1 MIKIVQKLKHF
12 YLIKEH
18 IIKTVIH
25 TKGKFAVAFCEW
37 SKIKILVH
45 QVWFIDCI
53 QKKKYFLSEFA
64 VSRIYFQLI
73 TNVKKILKIYL

>member
-37 SKIKILVH
+37 SKIKILPV
-45 QVWFIDCI
+45 
-53 QKKKYFLSEFA
+53 
-64 VSRIYFQLI
+64 
-73 TNVKKILKIYL
+73 